1 MASAKQL
8 SLAEVAHAL
17 GVDYR
22 GDGSCLLSGIAPLS
36 SARAGQL
43 SFLANRK
50 YASAL
55 ATSEASA
62 VILPPS
68 LADEFHGHCL
78 LSDDPY
84 LMFARASALFD
95 PVERPRAG
103 VHPTAV
109 VMSEGVHPSASIGAN
124 CVVEADVV
132 IGEGTVLGP
141 GTVVG
146 ADSRIGRNCYLHAN
160 VTLYH
165 GVTLGDEVNIH
176 SGTVIGGDGFGFAP
190 SADGWVKIH
199 QLGGVRI
206 GNRVEIGANCCI
218 DRGALDDTIIEDG
231 VIMDDQIMI
240 AHNVVVGAGTAM
252 AGCCQVAGSAVIGKR
267 CTLAGNVGVVG
278 HITICDGV
286 HVTARTMVTRSIKE
300 PGSFSSGT
308 PMMDSGQ
315 WRKSAARFS
324 KLDELHRRVVALE
337 RQVKNQ
343 QQEDG

>member
-1 MASAKQL
+1 MIAPKQL
-8 SLAEVAHAL
+8 SLGELAQAL

-22 GDGSCLLSGIAPLS
+22 GDGSCMLTGIAPLN
-36 SARAGQL
+36 SAGPGQL

-50 YASAL
+50 YAAAL
-55 ATSEASA
+55 ATTRAAA
-62 VILPPS
+62 VILPPAM
-68 LADEFHGHCL
+68 ADAFPGGCL
-78 LSDDPY
+78 FADDPY

-95 PVERPRAG
+95 PLERPRAG
-103 VHPTAV
+103 IHPSAV
-109 VMSEGVHPSASIGAN
+109 VMSDDVHPTASIGAN
-124 CVVEADVV
+124 CVVEADAS

-146 ADSRIGRNCYLHAN
+146 AASRLGRNCYLHAN

-165 GVTLGDEVNIH
+165 GVVLGDEVNIH

-190 SADGWVKIH
+190 SQEGWVKIH

-218 DRGALDDTIIEDG
+218 DRGALDDTVIEDG

-252 AGCCQVAGSAVIGKR
+252 AGCCQVAGSAIIGKR
-267 CTLAGNVGVVG
+267 CTLAGNVGIVG

-286 HVTARTMVTRSIKE
+286 HITARTMVTRSISE
-300 PGSFSSGT
+300 PGSYPSGT